1 MSEIKGI
8 AKAWAI
14 EFIASLLFSL
24 AYFILVGR
32 TQSAEFSLN
41 ILELAALV
49 SFIYV
54 VAVFVS
60 SFNFKADLFPF
71 YSILRCFFE
80 KSWVPLWVNISAQLI
95 GTLVGLVIYSSIHST
110 LLTLSPLAD
119 VSTLTVFEIGNAP
132 MRSLVMAVL
141 VFILVYTMII
151 VRKLF
156 LLKGMTG
163 TLVIAILVFVLS
175 ALSFPVRELSVVT
188 WWQDT
193 AINFYHYLVS
203 PARSL
208 DIGLD
213 DFVTALVL
221 LGTIFIA
228 NVKANQYVR
237 WNKGDRKEYEEPGE
251 YAPTFSRDYD
261 I

>member
-1 MSEIKGI
+1 MSEVKGI
-8 AKAWAI
+8 AKTWAI
-14 EFIASLLFSL
+14 EFVASLLFSM

-32 TQSAEFSLN
+32 TQSSEFSLN

-60 SFNFKADLFPF
+60 SFHFKADLFPF
-71 YSILRCFFE
+71 YSVLRCFFE
-80 KSWVPLWVNISAQLI
+80 KSWVPLWLNIPAQLM
-95 GTLVGLVIYSSIHST
+95 GTVVGLVIYRLIHST

-119 VSTLTVFEIGNAP
+119 VGSLTVFEIGNVP
-132 MRSLVMAVL
+132 MRSLLMSVL

-163 TLVIAILVFVLS
+163 TLVIAILIFVLS
-175 ALSFPVRELSVVT
+175 AISFPVQQLSVVT

-193 AINFYHYLVS
+193 AINFYHHLVDPS
-203 PARSL
+203 RSL
-208 DIGLD
+208 DFGLE
-213 DFVTALVL
+213 DFGTAVVL

-237 WNKGDRKEYEEPGE
+237 PGKGDRKEYEEPGE

>member
-1 MSEIKGI
+1 MSKVKGI
-8 AKAWAI
+8 AKTWVI

-32 TQSAEFSLN
+32 TQSSEFSLN
-41 ILELAALV
+41 ILQLAALV

-60 SFNFKADLFPF
+60 SFSFEADVFPF

-80 KSWVPLWVNISAQLI
+80 KSFIPLWLNIPAQLI
-95 GTLVGLVIYSSIHST
+95 GTIVGLVVYSSIHST

-119 VSTLTVFEIGNAP
+119 VGSLTLFEIGNAP

-156 LLKGMTG
+156 LLRGMTG

-175 ALSFPVRELSVVT
+175 AISFPVQQLSVVT

-193 AINFYHYLVS
+193 AINLYHYMLDPS
-203 PARSL
+203 RSL
-208 DIGLD
+208 DFGLA

-228 NVKANQYVR
+228 NVKATQYVR
-237 WNKGDRKEYEEPGE
+237 PDKGDRKEYEEPGE